1 VRLFLTGGAGF
12 IGSHLAEALL
22 ARGDEVFCLDNF
34 DPFYARSIKE
44 GNLREALL
52 SPRFRFVEGDF
63 RDRELVRRLLAES
76 GAEAVLHLGAK
87 AGVRPSVED
96 PAGYVSAN
104 VEGTI
109 VLLEAARELGIRK
122 FLFASS
128 SSVYGDDS
136 RAPFSEDSA
145 ANRPASPYAATKKA
159 GEELAHALHH
169 VAGLDVVCLRYFTVY
184 GPRQRPEMAIHKF
197 ARHLAEGRPITVFG
211 GGLLER
217 DFTYVSDVI
226 AGTVAA
232 LDFLLRT
239 SPCFEV
245 FNLGNANRVRLDEL
259 LEVLQRTFGRRA
271 ELRYEERPAG
281 DVERTWADV
290 SKARRLL
297 GYEPRV
303 GIEEGVRLFAEW
315 FGACREAAAAP
326 EGRGADPARESAPG
340 RDGAGGPAARLS
352 TASGERR

>member
-22 ARGDEVFCLDNF
+22 ARGDEVFCVDNF
-34 DPFYARSIKE
+34 DPFYARSVKE
-44 GNLREALL
+44 ENLREALR

-63 RDRELVRRLLAES
+63 RDRALVRRLLAES
-76 GAEAVLHLGAK
+76 RAEAVLHLGAK

-109 VLLEAARELGIRK
+109 VLLEAARDLGVRK

-136 RAPFSEDSA
+136 QAPFSEDSA

-197 ARHLAEGRPITVFG
+197 ARHLAEGRPLTVYG
-211 GGLLER
+211 RGLLER
-217 DFTYVSDVI
+217 DFTYVSDVV

-232 LDFLLRT
+232 LDFLVRT
-239 SPCFEV
+239 RPCFEV
-245 FNLGNANRVRLDEL
+245 FNLGNANRVRLDDL
-259 LEVLQRTFGRRA
+259 LDVLQRTFGRRA

-303 GIEEGVRLFAEW
+303 GIEEGVRRFAEW
-315 FGACREAAAAP
+315 FEAR
-326 EGRGADPARESAPG
+326 RGAAGPPHAADGPG
-340 RDGAGGPAARLS
+340 AASGGPPADASALRRPAA
-352 TASGERR
+352 TAERR